1 MPNLVGTLLNLYI
14 PLIGWV
20 AFGWGLG
27 RILPKSTSVRLGKVL
42 FWVGVPISIVA
53 FLRRADL
60 TGWILIAPITAWIAM
75 LVGALFAWVWI
86 DLGLGDERIR
96 SLTRNLDQ
104 GISQTVNLRSTA
116 HSTSHSI
123 LHSEEWSQSTQGSF
137 LLAMMVGNTG
147 YMGFPVVLNLV
158 GPEYFAWALF
168 YDLLGTF
175 IGVYGVGVLI
185 ASRFGPIGKRHIH
198 FLSKLLR
205 NPALWSLGAG
215 LLMRSLPFPNFLQQ
229 GLQVCAWTVVNLA
242 LVLIGMQLNQLS
254 SLRKLKQALPCLGIK
269 MLLVPLVVGTGLMFF
284 GVTGKPQL
292 TLVLQMGMPPAF
304 ATVVFAEAYGLDKEL
319 AVTTIAFGCIGLLLL
334 LPVWTLLFGSL
345 S

>member
-1 MPNLVGTLLNLYI
+1 MPSQVGALFNLYL
-14 PLIGWV
+14 PLIGWIGL
-20 AFGWGLG
+20 GWASG
-27 RILPKSTSVRLGKVL
+27 RILPKQAAIRLGKFL
-42 FWVGVPISIVA
+42 FWIGVPISIVA

-60 TGWILIAPITAWIAM
+60 TGWVIIAPLTAWIAM

-96 SLTRNLDQ
+96 LLSRNLDQ
-104 GISQTVNLRSTA
+104 STLQL
-116 HSTSHSI
+116 SNSGSSSHS
-123 LHSEEWSQSTQGSF
+123 LTRTTTHASEWSQSTQGSF

-158 GPEYFAWALF
+158 GTDYFAWALF

-185 ASRFGPIGKRHIH
+185 ASRFGSMTKANIQ
-198 FLSKLLR
+198 FLDKLLR
-205 NPALWSLGAG
+205 NPALWSLGVG
-215 LLMRSLPFPNFLQQ
+215 LVVRSLPLPDLIQQ
-229 GLQVCAWTVVNLA
+229 GLRGCAWIVVNLA
-242 LVLIGMQLNQLS
+242 LVLIGMQLSHLS

-292 TLVLQMGMPPAF
+292 ALVLQMGMPPAF

-319 AVTTIAFGCIGLLLL
+319 AVTTIAFGCAGLLLL
-334 LPVWTLLFGSL
+334 LPVWMLLFGSL
-345 S
+345 A